1 MFNTRFDS
9 LLRKEKD
16 SLFLRS
22 SEFVALY
29 LKSVSRED
37 LYDLVSEKDSSLS
50 DADVKLQVLSTRNDS
65 GVCVEVF
72 RYAMNVCL
80 GLKAELGYFAWKA
93 TADVCVDLMKDHVK
107 VDCSCSIEER
117 QALLQ
122 YCVHMLVRLRNIA
135 KEDGLYDSG
144 VSCL

>member
-9 LLRKEKD
+9 LLKKEQD

-22 SEFVALY
+22 SEFITLY

-37 LYDLVSEKDSSLS
+37 LFDLVSKKDSSLS
-50 DADVKLQVLSTRNDS
+50 CVDVKLQVLTARNDS

-72 RYAMNVCL
+72 RYAMNICL
-80 GLKAELGYFAWKA
+80 GLKTELGYFAWKA
-93 TADVCVDLMKDHVK
+93 VADVCVDLMKDHIK
-107 VDCSCSIEER
+107 VDCSYTIEDR

-144 VSCL
+144 VNCV

>member
-9 LLRKEKD
+9 LLKKEQD

-22 SEFVALY
+22 SEFITLY

-37 LYDLVSEKDSSLS
+37 LFDLVSKKDSSLS
-50 DADVKLQVLSTRNDS
+50 CVDVKLQVLTARNDS

-72 RYAMNVCL
+72 RYAMNICL
-80 GLKAELGYFAWKA
+80 GLKTELGYFAWKA
-93 TADVCVDLMKDHVK
+93 VADVCVDLMKDHIK
-107 VDCSCSIEER
+107 VDCSYSIEDR

-144 VSCL
+144 VNCV